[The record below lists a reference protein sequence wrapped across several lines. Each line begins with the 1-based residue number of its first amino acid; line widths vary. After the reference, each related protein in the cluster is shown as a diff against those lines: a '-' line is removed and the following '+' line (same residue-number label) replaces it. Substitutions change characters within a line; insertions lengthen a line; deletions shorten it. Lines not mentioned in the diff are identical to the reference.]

1 MSAIAILVEVQVDE
15 RKEGTQQRTRAR
27 VPLAGLVDVDLAARV
42 VEAER
47 YWRNDRDRVLFVV
60 DMCDRRVLRVDVIRE
75 SLIPDLQERREKISV
90 SLPITASHQRTN
102 PWKTIDYSAN
112 SSVGELEGEECGI
125 EKRNGSPWYNKSEYK
140 CSEQS

>member
-1 MSAIAILVEVQVDE
+1 MHSLLGLSWPVARVSDSYPQVQVDE

-75 SLIPDLQERREKISV
+75 SLIPDLQERRGDE
-90 SLPITASHQRTN
+90 R
-102 PWKTIDYSAN
+102 
-112 SSVGELEGEECGI
+112 
-125 EKRNGSPWYNKSEYK
+125 R
-140 CSEQS
+140 